1 MIVAVMA
8 ITNLVSTQ
16 QIYSE
21 ETNSAHVHN
30 RDCVP
35 LSCNEYNKD
44 WRNTHWLKHWIYLLY
59 SSRNCFELFEYSE
72 KRIGS
77 IHKNFLL
84 SLGFIGFLLE
94 IGFHRL

>member
-30 RDCVP
+30 RDRVP
-35 LSCNEYNKD
+35 LSCNEYK
-44 WRNTHWLKHWIYLLY
+44 KA
-59 SSRNCFELFEYSE
+59 
-72 KRIGS
+72 
-77 IHKNFLL
+77 
-84 SLGFIGFLLE
+84 
-94 IGFHRL
+94 